1 MKIIAGSSNQ
11 PLAKEMAKQLNLD
24 VVEVEI
30 GTFPNKEKRIW
41 VKDNIRGE
49 NIILVQSLSNPT
61 DENVIEL
68 LLMVD
73 ALERAAARHSNAVI
87 PWMGY
92 SIQDK
97 VFREGEPLAA
107 KVI

>member
-11 PLAKEMAKQLNLD
+11 PLAKEMAEQLKLD
-24 VVEVEI
+24 MVRVEI
-30 GTFPNKEKRIW
+30 SKFPNGEKRIW

-49 NIILVQSLSNPT
+49 NIILVQSLSDPT
-61 DENVIEL
+61 DEQIIEL

-73 ALERAAARHSNAVI
+73 ALERAGARHVNAVI